1 MPHLQFEFNRNL
13 TDSQKQTFA
22 EEVRTLFSEVMDTG
36 TDHISISIREFGT
49 YNLSIGRVKE
59 PENGVA
65 VVNADIREGRT
76 MEKRRT
82 LTLGFMELINKSFNI
97 PLMNMY
103 VTLTEHKGED
113 FHLFEKYLASWQT
126 GEDPLADLK

>member
-59 PENGVA
+59 PEKGVA

-82 LTLGFMELINKSFNI
+82 LTLGFMELISKSFNI